1 MQCSW
6 ISNYELNIF
15 IFISAENDQ
24 RTSGFYAKPV
34 SIGDFTKH
42 CAQRRKYPVL
52 LKLEFNNAI
61 KEREIQPSRH
71 GTRKVNIE
79 KNQNPRV
86 VPCKFIW
93 QLGILVQVC
102 YKENFSLLFIYHYYI
117 ILFVWF
123 TVDYNRVI
131 LEPEEGVP
139 DSDYINASYVDVS

>member
-1 MQCSW
+1 MIPY
-6 ISNYELNIF
+6 ISVIGYEIWNNDIQYHFNFKTLF
-15 IFISAENDQ
+15 LSAESDQ
-24 RTSGFYAKPV
+24 ATSGFYAKPV

-86 VPCKFIW
+86 VPCKCKLR
-93 QLGILVQVC
+93 LGVNHSMQ
-102 YKENFSLLFIYHYYI
+102 Y
-117 ILFVWF
+117 
-123 TVDYNRVI
+123 
-131 LEPEEGVP
+131 
-139 DSDYINASYVDVS
+139 DSA